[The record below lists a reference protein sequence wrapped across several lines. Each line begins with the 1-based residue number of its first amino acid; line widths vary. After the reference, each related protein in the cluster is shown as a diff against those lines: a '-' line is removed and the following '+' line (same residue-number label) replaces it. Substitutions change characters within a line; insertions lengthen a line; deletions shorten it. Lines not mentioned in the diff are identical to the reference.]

1 MAFLKFNK
9 SELVNLEYSLK
20 REIIVANKTGAY
32 CNTSIVTCNTRRY
45 HGLLAVP
52 IDKLGGGNFIL
63 LSSLDESLVVGGKQF
78 NLGIHCYGDVY
89 EPRGHKY
96 IVDFDADPA
105 PEITYKIGGIV
116 FSKTILMAP
125 DSDQVLIRY
134 RLIEA
139 PEKAELMLKPFLAF
153 RSVHSLTSQ
162 NPEAKTGYKEIANG
176 VSFRLYDDFPDL
188 NMQISSKAQFKSL
201 PYWYNGITYSDE
213 MRRGFNCKEDLFVPG
228 FFTVSM
234 KPGDSIVFSASVVE
248 DEPKTFKRKF
258 TDAIKRLG
266 NIHNYHDLLVR
277 NADML
282 KCSRNGHKRINAGF
296 SWLETGLLRETI
308 MSLPG
313 LTIYADGDCAEFE
326 EILDNLI
333 ADEQERLF
341 HRTTQVEAPLLL
353 TDTIQQYIHYLIDND
368 IESGAEKRV
377 WKKYGKTLKG
387 IIESYAPGRRHEV
400 AMHPNGLLW
409 AQMDGVALSWMNAY
423 VDGHPVTERAGYQVE
438 TNAMWYNAVCFALDM
453 EKKYG
458 AKRNAFITK
467 WAPVRELIEDNFQK
481 TFWNYEAGYLADYV
495 DNYGQN
501 MDVRPNQLYAISLD
515 YSPVEDLVKS
525 DVVMTVNNELVTRR
539 GIRTLSPRNVMYRG
553 VYEGSQTDRDLAYH
567 QGCAFPHL
575 LDPYVNVCFKMMGGN
590 FYKKAE
596 YLTEGFYA
604 DINKHGVGAFSEL
617 YDGDPP
623 HEAHGAIA
631 SACSTAALLR
641 VDYLMN
647 RNKKEEQR

>member
-52 IDKLGGGNFIL
+52 VDKLGGGNYIL

-105 PEITYKIGGIV
+105 PEIVYKVGEIM

-125 DSDQVLIRY
+125 DQDQVLIKY
-134 RLIEA
+134 HLIEA
-139 PEKAELMLKPFLAF
+139 PEKATLMLKPFLAF

-162 NPEAKTGYKEIANG
+162 NPEAKTDCKEINNG
-176 VSFRLYDDFPDL
+176 VSFNLYDDFPDL
-188 NMQISSKAQFKSL
+188 NMQLSAKAQFKSM

-213 MRRGFNCKEDLFVPG
+213 MRRGFNCREDLFVPG
-228 FFTVSM
+228 FFTVPM
-234 KPGDSIVFSASVVE
+234 KPGDSIVFSASVAE
-248 DEPKTFKRKF
+248 DEPKTLKRKF
-258 TDAIKRLG
+258 TDSLKRLG

-282 KCSRNGHKRINAGF
+282 KCARNGHKRINAGF
-296 SWLETGLLRETI
+296 SWLETGLLRETVL
-308 MSLPG
+308 SLPG
-313 LTIYADGDCAEFE
+313 LTLYADGNCAEFE

-353 TDTIQQYIHYLIDND
+353 TDTIQQYIHYLED
-368 IESGAEKRV
+368 EKEEKDAAKKV
-377 WKKYGKTLKG
+377 WKKYGKTLEG
-387 IIESYAPGRRHEV
+387 ILESYLPGHRNEV

-409 AQMDGVALSWMNAY
+409 AQMDGVALSWMNTY
-423 VDGHPVTERAGYQVE
+423 VGGRPVTERAGYQVE
-438 TNAMWYNAVCFALDM
+438 TNAMWYNAVCFALEM
-453 EKKYG
+453 ESRFGPKK
-458 AKRNAFITK
+458 KNAFIEK
-467 WAPVRELIEDNFQK
+467 WSPIRDLIEENYQK

-515 YSPVEDLVKS
+515 YSPVEDMIKS

-553 VYEGSQTDRDLAYH
+553 VYEGSQTDRDLAYY
-567 QGCAFPHL
+567 QGCAFPIL
-575 LDPYVNVCFKMMGGN
+575 LDPFVNVSFKMMGSN

-647 RNKKEEQR
+647 KYKKEE

>member
-52 IDKLGGGNFIL
+52 VDKLGGGNFIL
-63 LSSLDESLVVGGKQF
+63 LSALDESLVIGGKQF

-105 PEITYKIGGIV
+105 PEITYKVGEIV

-125 DSDQVLIRY
+125 DSDQVLIKY
-134 RLIEA
+134 HLVAA
-139 PEKAELMLKPFLAF
+139 PEKATLMLKPFLAF

-162 NPEAKTGYKEIANG
+162 NPEARTEYREIDNG
-176 VSFRLYDDFPDL
+176 VSFRLYNDFPDL
-188 NMQISSKAQFKSL
+188 NLQLSSKAQFKSL

-213 MRRGFNCKEDLFVPG
+213 MRRGFSCREDLFVPG
-228 FFTVSM
+228 FFTATM
-234 KPGDSIVFSASVVE
+234 KPGDSIVFSASVEE
-248 DEPKTFKRKF
+248 DSPKVLKRKF
-258 TDAIKRLG
+258 TDAIRRLG
-266 NIHNYHDLLVR
+266 HIGNYHDLLVR

-313 LTIYADGDCAEFE
+313 LTLYADGNCAEFE

-333 ADEQERLF
+333 SDEQDRLF
-341 HRTTQVEAPLLL
+341 RRTTQVEAPLLL
-353 TDTIQQYIHYLIDND
+353 TDTIQQYIHYLEDEKGED
-368 IESGAEKRV
+368 GAAKRV

-387 IIESYAPGRRHEV
+387 IIESYAPGKRHEV

-423 VDGHPVTERAGYQVE
+423 VNGRPVTERAGYQVE

-458 AKRNAFITK
+458 AKRNEFISR
-467 WAPVRELIEDNFQK
+467 WAPVKALIEENFQK
-481 TFWNYEAGYLADYV
+481 TFWNPEAGYLADYV

-501 MDVRPNQLYAISLD
+501 MDVRPNQLYAICLD

-525 DVVMTVNNELVTRR
+525 EVVMTVNNELVTRR

-567 QGCAFPHL
+567 QGCAFPNL
-575 LDPYVNVCFKMMGGN
+575 LDPYVSICFKMMGPN

-647 RNKKEEQR
+647 KNRKEE

>member
-105 PEITYKIGGIV
+105 PEIVYKVGEIL

-125 DSDQVLIRY
+125 DSDQVLIKY
-134 RLIEA
+134 HLIEA
-139 PEKAELMLKPFLAF
+139 PEKATLMLKPFLAF

-162 NPEAKTGYKEIANG
+162 NPEAVTDCKEINNG
-176 VSFRLYDDFPDL
+176 VSFRLYEDFPDL
-188 NMQISSKAQFKSL
+188 NMQLSAKTQFKSL
-201 PYWYNGITYSDE
+201 PYWYNGVTYSDE

-234 KPGDSIVFSASVVE
+234 KPGDSIVFSASVSE
-248 DEPKTFKRKF
+248 DDPKVLKRKF
-258 TDAIKRLG
+258 TDALKRLG
-266 NIHNYHDLLVR
+266 HINNYHDLLVR

-308 MSLPG
+308 LSLPG
-313 LTIYADGDCAEFE
+313 LTLYANGDCDEFE

-353 TDTIQQYIHYLIDND
+353 TDTIQQYIHYLED
-368 IESGAEKRV
+368 EKGEKDAGKKV
-377 WKKYGKTLKG
+377 WKKYGATLKG
-387 IIESYAPGRRHEV
+387 ILESYLPGRRNEV

-409 AQMDGVALSWMNAY
+409 AQMDGVALSWMNTY
-423 VDGHPVTERAGYQVE
+423 VGGRPVTERAGYQVE
-438 TNAMWYNAVCFALDM
+438 TNAMWYNAVCFAIDM

-458 AKRNAFITK
+458 PKRKNEFVEK
-467 WAPVRELIEDNFQK
+467 WTPIRDLIEENYQK

-495 DNYGQN
+495 DNFGQN

-515 YSPVEDLVKS
+515 YSPVEDMIKS

-553 VYEGSQTDRDLAYH
+553 VYEGSQTDRDLAYY
-567 QGCAFPHL
+567 QGCAFPIL
-575 LDPYVNVCFKMMGGN
+575 LDPYVNICFKMMGSN

-647 RNKKEEQR
+647 KNKKEE